1 MAARLGDVD
10 EESPARLAETTRLA
24 AVARLAEVTEAAGG
38 SSAALAAAA
47 ARARDDPGAC
57 AVVLVEGMSDQAAL
71 ETLAARSGRDLRA
84 EGVFVVPMGG
94 ATNIGHFLGLFG
106 PRGFGVRLAGLCD
119 EGEERDFRRGLERA
133 GLAAGLPPP
142 GPLDLDRAGSLG
154 LPPPGSLGL
163 DRAGSLAPLD
173 LAGLGFFVCVADLED
188 ELIRSLG
195 VRRVEQLIEAEGEL
209 GPFQTFT
216 RQPAQRDRTRQQ
228 QLHRFL
234 GTRSGRKIHYGHVL
248 AAALDLTRVPGPL
261 AGVLSRV

>member
-1 MAARLGDVD
+1 MDD
-10 EESPARLAETTRLA
+10 ES
-24 AVARLAEVTEAAGG
+24 VARFAEVTEAAGG
-38 SSAALAAAA
+38 SSAALAAAV
-47 ARARDDPGAC
+47 ARAGHNPGSV

-71 ETLAARSGRDLRA
+71 ETLAARRGRDLRA

-119 EGEERDFRRGLERA
+119 EGEERDFRRGLQQA
-133 GLAAGLPPP
+133 GFPGLAAAPDPA
-142 GPLDLDRAGSLG
+142 GPLA
-154 LPPPGSLGL
+154 PP
-163 DRAGSLAPLD
+163 D

-195 VRRVEQLIEAEGEL
+195 VRRVEQLIEAQGER
-209 GPFQTFT
+209 GSFQTFT
-216 RQPAQRDRTRQQ
+216 RQPAQRNRTRQQ